1 MHAFASGPKRNYYG
15 KAAVVV
21 YRLRRDGTPPPVF
34 GASVTM
40 LLYGDEFWATYTTGD
55 NTGLV
60 ATDSMKNFIQRETA
74 NFAGS
79 DLEAYAQFLA
89 KKFLDK
95 YPQTEGI
102 QLTAE
107 SLPYQGNIALTPA
120 GPERA
125 FAQLELTRGGPVEM
139 RSGIRGFRLLRTGG
153 SAFRGFVR
161 DEYTTLPD
169 IANRPLH
176 MWLDLDWMYTST
188 EAAFSAGSVTSQVNA
203 LVYEV
208 FENFESGSIQQI
220 IYQLGGRILAAQS
233 AIAEVRL
240 EANNRTWDTVVE
252 PDDALGIYTEPRP
265 AYGVLGLT
273 LRR

>member
-74 NFAGS
+74 NFTGS

-107 SLPYQGNIALTPA
+107 ALPYQGNIALTPA

-176 MWLDLDWMYTST
+176 MWLDLDWIYTST